1 MDHMPITYIYFWLK
15 HIKEITKQV
24 QTAPFQMVQSLNYF
38 FSQKCYW
45 QLLIQNVIIY
55 ILKNCFESTKR
66 TGLKGQT
73 AFQSCF

>member
-38 FSQKCYW
+38 FSPKMLLTTANPERNHLHTQKLFWVY
-45 QLLIQNVIIY
+45 
-55 ILKNCFESTKR
+55 
-66 TGLKGQT
+66 
-73 AFQSCF
+73 